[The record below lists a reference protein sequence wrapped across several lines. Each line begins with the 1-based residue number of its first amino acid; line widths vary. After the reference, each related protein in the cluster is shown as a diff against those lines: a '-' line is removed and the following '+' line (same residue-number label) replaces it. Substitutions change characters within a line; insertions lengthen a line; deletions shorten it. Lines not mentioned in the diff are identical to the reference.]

1 MKQKFR
7 TYEDVLETRLDEA
20 VKHDGV
26 VRLAELPSQ
35 REAEVRA

>member
-7 TYEDVLETRLDEA
+7 TYEDVLETRLFEA
-20 VKHDGV
+20 VNHDGV
-26 VRLAELPSQ
+26 VRLAELPRR